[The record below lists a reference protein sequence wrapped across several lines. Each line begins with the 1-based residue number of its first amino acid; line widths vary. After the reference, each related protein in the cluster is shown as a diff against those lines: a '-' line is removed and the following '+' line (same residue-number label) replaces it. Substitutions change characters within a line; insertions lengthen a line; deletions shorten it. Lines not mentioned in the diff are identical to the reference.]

1 MLPMQ
6 AEENEFPEENTAETA
21 EETKAANDTVEVET
35 EFASAEEQILAL
47 QTEITSTKDR
57 ALRALADAEN
67 TRRRA
72 VREREEATKYGVA
85 EMAREMLAVADN
97 FNMAL
102 SAVTDEMRQD
112 EKFGPLVAGIE
123 MTSRQLHQSLERF
136 GVRQFNPEGKLFDP
150 HQHEVFMQ
158 AENTGKEPGTIVN
171 VIQPGYTIHDRLL
184 RPARVVVAKGEIQA
198 VKIDTKI

>member
-1 MLPMQ
+1 MAPMQ
-6 AEENEFPEENTAETA
+6 DEENENPEEAPVETS
-21 EETKAANDTVEVET
+21 EEAKAANDTVEVET

-47 QTEITSTKDR
+47 QAEITSTKDR
-57 ALRALADAEN
+57 ALRALAEAEN

-72 VREREEATKYGVA
+72 VKEREEATKYGIA

-102 SAVTDEMRQD
+102 GAITDDMRQD

-136 GVRQFNPEGKLFDP
+136 GVRQFKPEGQMFDP

-158 AENTGKEPGTIVN
+158 IENTGKEPGTIVN
-171 VIQPGYTIHDRLL
+171 VIQSGYTIHDRLL
-184 RPARVVVAKGEIQA
+184 RPARVVIAKGEVA
-198 VKIDTKI
+198 PVKIDTKI